1 VTSSKVRMLAVGAL
15 VAVALLAFAQGP
27 EETPRTKG
35 KRAQRELDSGTLI
48 RHRISWFYR
57 QRAYPLERIPA
68 FARLRA
74 WQQWRELLRQQRQM
88 QSFGT
93 VPSGPTDPP
102 PVWTLIGPQPTQ
114 DFFFQPAVSGRVN
127 ALVVDPCDSTG
138 NTVFLGGAQG
148 GVWLTQDG
156 GQHWTPLTDDA
167 PSLAVGSLAIAPN
180 TCSGTVSTKI
190 YVGTGEENFSFDSY
204 YGAGLLICTT
214 SNGWAS
220 HTCTPDQTF
229 GAFSATTQPLNQSSG
244 GPFIGSLAVS
254 PQNSSVL
261 LAAVQGFSSTLP
273 SGIWCSSNGGMNW
286 TRVLPAQSTTIRTVG
301 TSVVFDRDG
310 TAYAAIG
317 NLDGGVSSGT
327 VGLNGVYRS
336 QAPVTS
342 CNVSFI
348 QLTLPVSSSQMGR
361 IALAVGPPASGTH
374 GVLFA
379 AIASASSFSN
389 DLLGVFRSLDGGNT
403 WAQSSGQ
410 FMSASRQGFCDHQ
423 CFYDLVIT
431 VNPVNPSIVLA
442 GGAAPGS
449 GATLI
454 ESTDGGTTWQDVAQN
469 SCSNCFTGLH
479 VDTHAIAFRPTD
491 GALVYVGTDGGV
503 WSSPISSVVTPQWTN
518 LNATLALSQFY
529 PGMSAHPSGFQF
541 RSFGGTQ
548 DNGMQRYSGVPLWA
562 DTLSCGDGGFTLV
575 DPLIPST
582 VFGVCAYVPGS
593 LLGIFRSLFNGDS
606 DNTQGTTTFFPAD
619 AGIVGS
625 DDGNF
630 IPPLTLD
637 PQNPQRLYFGTVR
650 VWQSVNDGAS
660 WAAISPDVTGAATN
674 PSCGS
679 QVGCVLT
686 ALAVAPTDSSRI
698 ATGSSI
704 GHVAITVNGGQSWTD
719 LTAQSPLPNR
729 SITQVAFDPTNSN
742 LLYVTF
748 SGFSGFNG
756 DTAGHVF
763 LGTLTVAGSSVSVV
777 WQDLSTS
784 PVCPSGTGNLPNI
797 PVNDIVVDPDHS
809 GQLYVA
815 TDLGVLQGNLQAV
828 GACWQPLGTGLP
840 NVAVLSL
847 KLHEASRTLIAG
859 THGRS
864 AWALTLGDVPA
875 FHLSS
880 LSPASANAG
889 AGSSLSLVLTGT
901 GFTSSS
907 TVNWSVNGNVPAG
920 CSVTVNSQTPT
931 QLNATVSP
939 SCMAAGGLAQVSVS
953 DPNYNPSMTNG
964 LPFTILSKAPT
975 VNTISPTT
983 ASAPAQQPLT
993 LTLSGSGFLT
1003 NTTVALTQLLTLPSG
1018 CVTVTPPSS
1027 NNATSL
1033 TATVDKSCLQFGGI
1047 FFVTANNPPPGGG
1060 SSNPNFEATTAPGA
1074 ACSGM
1079 NPPGCLLTVTGPTPP
1094 NDDISA
1100 ATVISSNTFSVTED
1114 TSGATT
1120 SPNDPALPSGCT
1132 TGAAN
1137 NGAGK
1142 SVWFKITPAASLTAE
1157 VDTIGSNYDTILSVW
1172 ALQSASAVPQ
1182 PGRRPAWPAGGWV
1195 WIPLAALLLLLLV
1208 RRRTGTEA
1216 LAGAALGLVLTLV
1229 LLSLSC
1235 GGGGGSSG
1243 STSGTGGGSSATTL
1257 ASVACNDDII
1267 PGVSRVSQLSNLH
1280 LSGGTTYFFMVSAF
1294 GVPIQNSSGQTVNV
1308 LADGGKLVFNFNG
1321 H

>member
-1 VTSSKVRMLAVGAL
+1 MTNRVRILALGAL
-15 VAVALLAFAQGP
+15 AAVALLAFAQGP
-27 EETPRTKG
+27 EETAGTKG
-35 KRAQRELDSGTLI
+35 KRQSREPDSAELI
-48 RHRISWFYR
+48 RRRISWFYR

-68 FARLRA
+68 FARVRA
-74 WQQWRELLRQQRQM
+74 WQQWRELVRQQRQV
-88 QSFGT
+88 QNFGT
-93 VPSGPTDPP
+93 VPSGLADPP
-102 PVWTLIGPQPTQ
+102 PVWTPIGPQPTKE
-114 DFFFQPAVSGRVN
+114 FFFQPFVSGRVN
-127 ALVVDPCDSTG
+127 ALVVDPCDSSG

-148 GVWLTQDG
+148 GVWLTTNG
-156 GQHWTPLTDDA
+156 GQSWTPITDDA
-167 PSLAVGSLAIAPN
+167 PSLAVGSLAVAPN
-180 TCSGTVSTKI
+180 TCSGTISTKI
-190 YVGTGEENFSFDSY
+190 YIGTGEENFSFDSY
-204 YGAGLLICTT
+204 YGAGVLICTT
-214 SNGWAS
+214 SNGWLN

-229 GAFSATTQPLNQSSG
+229 GAFSATTQPLNQNVG

-254 PQNSSVL
+254 PQNASVL
-261 LAAVQGFSSTLP
+261 LAAVQGFGNTLP
-273 SGIWCSSNGGMNW
+273 SGIWCSSNGGVNW
-286 TRVLPAQSTTIRTVG
+286 TRVLPSQSTTIRTVG

-342 CNVSFI
+342 CNVSFT

-361 IALAVGPPASGTH
+361 IALAVGPPASGSH
-374 GVLFA
+374 GILFA

-403 WAQSSGQ
+403 WTQSSGQ
-410 FMSASRQGFCDHQ
+410 FMSASQHGFCDDQ
-423 CFYDLVIT
+423 CFYDLVIA
-431 VNPVNPSIVLA
+431 VNPANPSIVLA
-442 GGAAPGS
+442 GGAAPGN

-454 ESTDGGTTWQDVAQN
+454 ESTDGGTTWSDVAQN
-469 SCSNCFTGLH
+469 SCANCFSGLH
-479 VDTHAIAFRPTD
+479 VDTHAIAFRPSD

-503 WSSPISSVVTPQWTN
+503 WSSPISTVVTPQWTN

-529 PGMSAHPSGFQF
+529 PGMSMHPSGFQF

-548 DNGMQRYSGVPLWA
+548 DNGMQRYTGVLQWA
-562 DTLSCGDGGFTLV
+562 DTLTCGDGGFTLV

-606 DNTQGTTTFFPAD
+606 DNNSGTTTFLPAD

-650 VWQSVNDGAS
+650 VWQSLNDGAS

-674 PSCGS
+674 PACGS
-679 QVGCVLT
+679 QVSCVLT
-686 ALAVAPTDSSRI
+686 ALAVAPTDSNRI

-719 LTAQSPLPNR
+719 LTSQSPLPNR
-729 SITQVAFDPTNSN
+729 SITQVAFDPASRD
-742 LLYVTF
+742 LLYVTL

-756 DTAGHVF
+756 DNAGHVF
-763 LGTLTVAGSSVSVV
+763 LGTLTVSGSSVLVS

-784 PVCPSGTGNLPNI
+784 LLCPSGTGNLPNI
-797 PVNDIVVDPDHS
+797 PVNDIVVDPDHP

-815 TDLGVLQGNLQAV
+815 TDLGVLQGNLQAA

-864 AWALTLGDVPA
+864 AWALALNDVPA

-880 LSPASANAG
+880 LSPASQNAG
-889 AGSSLSLVLTGT
+889 FSSSFSLVLTGT

-920 CSVTVNSQTPT
+920 CSVTVNNQTST

-939 SCMAAGGLAQVSVS
+939 ACVAAGGLAQVSVS
-953 DPNYNPSMTNG
+953 DPNYNPSMTNA
-964 LPFTILSKAPT
+964 LPFTILSKAPA
-975 VNTISPTT
+975 VNTISPTA

-993 LTLSGSGFLT
+993 LTLTGSGFLS

-1018 CVTVTPPSS
+1018 CVSVTPPSS
-1027 NNATSL
+1027 NNPTSL

-1060 SSNPNFEATTAPGA
+1060 SSNPNFQATTASGA

-1100 ATVISSNTFSVTED
+1100 ATVISSNTFSVIED

-1120 SPNDPALPSGCT
+1120 GSSDPPLPSGCT

-1137 NGAGK
+1137 NGDGK
-1142 SVWFKITPAASLTAE
+1142 SVWFKVTPATSLTAE
-1157 VDTIGSNYDTILSVW
+1157 VDTIGSNYDTILSVY
-1172 ALQSASAVPQ
+1172 ALQSATAVP
-1182 PGRRPAWPAGGWV
+1182 RRPGPVPPSGYWLWV
-1195 WIPLAALLLLLLV
+1195 PLAALLTLWLV
-1208 RRRTGTEA
+1208 RRRARAGA
-1216 LAGAALGLVLTLV
+1216 LAGAALGLVLAV
-1229 LLSLSC
+1229 ALLGLSC
-1235 GGGGGSSG
+1235 GGGGGSSSG
-1243 STSGTGGGSSATTL
+1243 SSGSSGGGSSTTTL
-1257 ASVACNDDII
+1257 APVACNDDII
-1267 PGVSRVSQLSNLH
+1267 PGVSRVSQLSGLRLNA
-1280 LSGGTTYFFMVSAF
+1280 GTTYFFMVSAY

-1308 LADGGKLVFNFNG
+1308 IADGGKLVFNFNA